1 MIINDKLHSLSVK
14 TKIKEIHFYQ
24 FYRDIKNGGKKIF
37 TGFSKVI
44 YKNELYTSNHYVG
57 KLEIRIVGREQ
68 EI

>member
-1 MIINDKLHSLSVK
+1 MIINDKVHSLSVK

-24 FYRDIKNGGKKIF
+24 FYREIKNGGKKIF

-44 YKNELYTSNHYVG
+44 YKNELIMFCVHTG